1 MVVMAVCLL
10 FWGEELHRGIT
21 GLWWWRWVLICRFVI
36 WSFGFGMVTMEA
48 GGRCRGL
55 QVNQSV
61 RLIELAGVIR
71 CKGRRRRAAA
81 RIQEGAVGGWI
92 RLPEDGEG
100 SLIAG
105 LMLEMRTLLCSDPSS
120 PETQAASSALSPS
133 LLTTRNTHHSGHPC
147 GSAPLLFDPRPCP
160 EIVEPSCITHHESDA
175 VDLPTVPMP
184 VLRRCP
190 ETQVSLST
198 PHHNC
203 RRHSARLAKLASA
216 EPCSSCDLLNATSQ
230 PSCQ

>member
-1 MVVMAVCLL
+1 MGSNLQVCDL
-10 FWGEELHRGIT
+10 
-21 GLWWWRWVLICRFVI
+21 VI
-36 WSFGFGMVTMEA
+36 WIGMVTMEA

-105 LMLEMRTLLCSDPSS
+105 LMLEMRTVTGRIRD
-120 PETQAASSALSPS
+120 
-133 LLTTRNTHHSGHPC
+133 NK
-147 GSAPLLFDPRPCP
+147 
-160 EIVEPSCITHHESDA
+160 
-175 VDLPTVPMP
+175 VD
-184 VLRRCP
+184 
-190 ETQVSLST
+190 
-198 PHHNC
+198 
-203 RRHSARLAKLASA
+203 
-216 EPCSSCDLLNATSQ
+216 
-230 PSCQ
+230 